1 MEVQVERALVA
12 QKVANELFATEV
24 AIDDAIAH
32 ASKLVGELVAARQM
46 LGLSAVVGGEAITK
60 ATQAVSALAD
70 ARSAVVL
77 AHNEL
82 AETKLRVG
90 IRTKLNGAG
99 SKADANMPG
108 EFRQV
113 G

>member
-1 MEVQVERALVA
+1 MEVQLERALVA

-46 LGLSAVVGGEAITK
+46 LGISAVVGGDAITK
-60 ATQAVSALAD
+60 ATAAVSALAE
-70 ARSAVVL
+70 ARSAVVI
-77 AHNEL
+77 AHNDL
-82 AETKLRVG
+82 AETKLRIG
-90 IRTKLNGAG
+90 IRTKLSGIAPKNEA
-99 SKADANMPG
+99 SMPA